1 MDDLD
6 AKLAIMKE
14 AAVAVRNQVID
25 MESHT
30 HSNKSVE
37 RDGLGM

>member
-1 MDDLD
+1 
-6 AKLAIMKE
+6 MKE

-25 MESHT
+25 MESH
-30 HSNKSVE
+30 SNKSVE